1 MTYHGFSTKAAGA
14 FTQPGIYSS
23 RNIDV
28 SHIISS
34 YTTIEVAGANDLVL
48 NDLALV
54 QRNLLDH
61 LFTRKFSGRV
71 MMPKFGTILDELLFE
86 QMDDNAI
93 ASIRDEIEQVIA
105 YDPRVVL
112 ISLNVVP
119 QYDENQVIV
128 YMDLQY
134 IELALVAKLEFDIN
148 FK

>member
-14 FTQPGIYSS
+14 FMQPGIYSS
-23 RNIDV
+23 RSIDV

-34 YTTIEVAGANDLVL
+34 YATIEVAGANDLVL

-61 LFTRKFSGRV
+61 LFTRKFTGRV

-86 QMDDNAI
+86 QMDDDAI
-93 ASIRDEIEQVIA
+93 ASIKEEIEQVIA
-105 YDPRVVL
+105 YDPRVALVS
-112 ISLNVVP
+112 INVIP

-134 IELALVAKLEFDIN
+134 IELNLVAKLEFDIN